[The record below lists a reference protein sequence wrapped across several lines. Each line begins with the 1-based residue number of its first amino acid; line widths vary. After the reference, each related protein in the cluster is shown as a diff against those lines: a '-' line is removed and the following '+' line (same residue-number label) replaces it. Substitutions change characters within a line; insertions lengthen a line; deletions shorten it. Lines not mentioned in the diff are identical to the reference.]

1 MSVDGRFIKFLAK
14 ELNQELS
21 NGRIQKV
28 SQISSSDFLWM
39 IRNDGQNKNLYISL
53 STSNPRIH
61 LIHSSVQQFD
71 SPGGFCMFMRK
82 HVEGGKIQSIQD
94 VNHDRIVR
102 IIISNVNDLG
112 DEIRLNIYIEMFG
125 RYANM
130 IIVDDDSHIINAY
143 KHIHPFEGIDRTIV
157 NGAKYHPPKD
167 DKIDPENMDV
177 VKDFLSREHISPSDI
192 YQNIRGLSP
201 LIAKSIINYASD
213 NFISLYESYQHFF
226 NLDIQATMTLKKK
239 AKFYFLDIF
248 QEDKKYFDS
257 LSLLLEEFYKEQT
270 SKEKVKQI
278 HKYLLNI
285 AKNHINKYKNKLEK
299 LTKDLKK
306 ANRYDTYRIKGDLI
320 IQDQHKIKAT
330 DYTYT
335 GFSYEINDELSVDLD
350 RKLSVID
357 NANHYYKRYKKLK
370 IAIKHINR
378 QIILTKHQL
387 NYFIGLK
394 QQIESNHQYEDLIEI
409 RNELI
414 DKKYIPKKRGS
425 KSVKKQILNYDSF
438 TYQNAKFFVG
448 KNNLQNN
455 YLTHKFAKKNDLWF
469 HVQNQSGSHV
479 IVQANE
485 INEAVIRHA
494 ANLAAYYSKS
504 QKSGSVP
511 VDYTQVKNI
520 KKIPGELGSL
530 VTYTQQKTIYIDP
543 DFELIKT
550 LKKG

>member
-14 ELNQELS
+14 ELKQELS

-82 HVEGGKIQSIQD
+82 HIEGGKIQVIQD
-94 VNHDRIVR
+94 VNHDRIVN
-102 IIISNVNDLG
+102 IVISNVNDLG
-112 DEIRLNIYIEMFG
+112 DEIRLNLYIEMFG

-130 IIVDDDSHIINAY
+130 IIVDADRQIINAY

-167 DKIDPENMDV
+167 DKIDPENMDL

-213 NFISLYESYQHFF
+213 HNISLFNSYQHFF
-226 NLDIQATMTLKKK
+226 NLDVQATMTLKQK

-257 LSLLLEEFYKEQT
+257 LSHLLEEFYKEQT

-285 AKNHINKYKNKLEK
+285 AKNHITKYKNKLEK

-320 IQDQHKIKAT
+320 IQDQHKIKST

-335 GFSYEINDELSVDLD
+335 GFSYELNDELTVDLD
-350 RKLSVID
+350 RKRTVIE

-370 IAIKHINR
+370 TAIKHINR
-378 QIILTKHQL
+378 QIVLTKHQL

-414 DKKYIPKKRGS
+414 EKKYIPKKRGS

-438 TYQNAKFFVG
+438 TYQDARFFVG

-479 IVQANE
+479 IVQAKE

-543 DFELIKT
+543 DFELIQT